1 LKMIKL
7 ISPPRLMKLLSFWPP
22 YFFAGITVKEVNE
35 DFTRITV
42 QMKQRPWNTNYV
54 GSHFGGSLYSMCD
67 PFFMFILLHHLKGH
81 IIWDKAAS
89 FKFKKPG
96 VGIMSAVFEISNDSI
111 EQVKKDAAQ
120 NYSISPI
127 FKTVVT
133 DQLGETVLEL
143 EKTLYVKKKA

>member
-1 LKMIKL
+1 
-7 ISPPRLMKLLSFWPP
+7 MKLLSFWPP
-22 YFFAGITVKEVNE
+22 YFFSGINIKEVNDE
-35 DFTRITV
+35 FTKITV

-67 PFFMFILLHHLKGH
+67 PFYMFILLHHLKGH
-81 IIWDKAAS
+81 IVWDKGAS
-89 FKFKKPG
+89 FRFRKPG
-96 VGIMSAVFEISNDSI
+96 IGTMNVIFEIPMSSI
-111 EQVKKDAAQ
+111 DQVKKDAAQ

-133 DQLGETVLEL
+133 DQKGENVLEL